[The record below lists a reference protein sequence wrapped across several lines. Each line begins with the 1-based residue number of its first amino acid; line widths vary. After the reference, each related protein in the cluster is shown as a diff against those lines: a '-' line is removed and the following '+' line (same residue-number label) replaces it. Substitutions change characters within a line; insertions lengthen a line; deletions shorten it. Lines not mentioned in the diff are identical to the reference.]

1 MSVKENEIYISPEE
15 YLAGETYPNAHHE
28 YHDGMIAALPGASP
42 EHIAITTNVAGD
54 LRMQLLGRPYR
65 VFANH
70 LRIKSEAACFY
81 TYPDIVVICDH
92 PILALEGE
100 QPNTV
105 VNPILIVEVTSDAT
119 EMADRTEKL
128 GCYQLIPGLREYVLI
143 GHREPTIVSYL
154 RPTEG
159 NEWIRTE
166 VSAEKALLYLASI
179 DCSLTVA
186 DVYAIAAE
194 ETDEADESRAE

>member
-1 MSVKENEIYISPEE
+1 MSVKEDEIYVSPEE

-70 LRIKSEAACFY
+70 LRIKVEASRYY

-92 PILALEGE
+92 PIIALEGE

-105 VNPILIVEVTSDAT
+105 INPILIVEVTSDAT
-119 EMADRTEKL
+119 EAADHTEKRDR
-128 GCYQLIPGLREYVLI
+128 YQQIPSLREYIVI
-143 GHREPTIVSYL
+143 GHREPNLVSYL

-159 NEWIRTE
+159 TEWIRSE
-166 VSAEKALLYLASI
+166 VRAEKALLYLASI
-179 DCSLTVA
+179 DCTLTLS
-186 DVYAIAAE
+186 DVYAMP
-194 ETDEADESRAE
+194 ADEDATA